1 MDNNKEIKD
10 IFSPAEKVEP
20 YTYPHL
26 INYMNAI
33 HNSFWI
39 PEHFTFD
46 RDVIDFKVNLTDNER
61 EVVKKCM
68 LAISQVENKVKT
80 FWGRIDMRMPK
91 TEIAMVG
98 YSFANSEAIH
108 QRSYSKLLSLLGL
121 EREFEKI
128 KDIPA
133 LEGRTNYLKKY
144 LKGVNSR
151 SNKEFTKSLI
161 LFTLLIE
168 DISLFS
174 QFLIVSSFKK
184 YRNVLSN
191 FNSIIGATAREEAL
205 HSDFGV
211 ALIKI
216 IKEENPEWFDDEME
230 NKIRRNIRKAY
241 KAETEILDWI
251 FQGGELEFLPKESI
265 KEYLKDR
272 FNKSLVNLGYEEEY
286 KVDVSLLKP
295 TEFLEVQ
302 LKASSSFDFFN
313 EKSSEYS
320 NNASF
325 DEEDLWT

>member
-1 MDNNKEIKD
+1 MTYEDKPN
-10 IFSPAEKVEP
+10 IFAPADKVEP

-26 INYMNAI
+26 INYMHAI

-61 EVVKKCM
+61 EVVKKSM

-91 TEIAMVG
+91 TEISMVG
-98 YSFANSEAIH
+98 YSFANTEVIH

-121 EREFEKI
+121 ESEFEKI
-128 KDIPA
+128 KDIPV

-191 FNSIIGATAREEAL
+191 FNSIIGSTAREEVL

-230 NKIRRNIRKAY
+230 NKIRRNVRKAY
-241 KAETEILDWI
+241 KAEAEILDWI

-272 FNKSLVNLGYEEEY
+272 FNKSLVNLGYKEEY
-286 KVDVSLLKP
+286 KVDNNLLKP

-325 DEEDLWT
+325 DEEDLWI